1 MKILLHICCVNCA
14 IYPVK
19 TVLEEGHGLTG
30 FWFNPNIHPFE
41 EYNLRLDSLR
51 DFAGMRNIDMIYKEY
66 KPEDFNEA
74 VKPDNLSSPIY
85 NPPTSPF
92 SKGGQRG
99 IINSGV
105 AVRERC
111 KSCYRLRLEETAHNA
126 AKEGFDAFSTTLLIS
141 PYQSFEEIT
150 NIGSKLAGKYNVQFY
165 LKDFRPD
172 FSTAMAVSKQ
182 LGFYRQKYCGCK
194 YSMEERKQKVASR

>member
-1 MKILLHICCVNCA
+1 MKILLHICCANCA

-19 TVLEEGHGLTG
+19 TLREEGHNLTG

-66 KPEDFNEA
+66 NPEDFNEA
-74 VKPDNLSSPIY
+74 VKPDTPD
-85 NPPTSPF
+85 NPPASPF

-99 IINSGV
+99 ILKSGV
-105 AVRERC
+105 VVRERC
-111 KSCYRLRLEETAHNA
+111 QSCYRLRLEETAHNA
-126 AKEGFDAFSTTLLIS
+126 AKEGVDAFSTTLLIS
-141 PYQSFEEIT
+141 PYQSFEGIT
-150 NIGSKLAGKYNVQFY
+150 DIGSKLSDKYNVQFY

-172 FSTAMAVSKQ
+172 FSKAMAVSKQ
-182 LGFYRQKYCGCK
+182 LGFYRQKYCGCR
-194 YSMEERKQKVASR
+194 YSVDERKKK